1 MPCPTTDMCL
11 GIVSGVYRRTDSD
24 DEATLQVFISIEG
37 YNILFL
43 PCIGDCIGPDELHR
57 DSGELSVLLP
67 GGVGTPGRCNGLL
80 ILQLKESEIKCI
92 S

>member
-37 YNILFL
+37 YNIPTMHNIFTLYW
-43 PCIGDCIGPDELHR
+43 
-57 DSGELSVLLP
+57 
-67 GGVGTPGRCNGLL
+67 
-80 ILQLKESEIKCI
+80 
-92 S
+92 

>member
-1 MPCPTTDMCL
+1 M
-11 GIVSGVYRRTDSD
+11 I
-24 DEATLQVFISIEG
+24 
-37 YNILFL
+37 FL

-67 GGVGTPGRCNGLL
+67 GGVGTPDRCNGLL